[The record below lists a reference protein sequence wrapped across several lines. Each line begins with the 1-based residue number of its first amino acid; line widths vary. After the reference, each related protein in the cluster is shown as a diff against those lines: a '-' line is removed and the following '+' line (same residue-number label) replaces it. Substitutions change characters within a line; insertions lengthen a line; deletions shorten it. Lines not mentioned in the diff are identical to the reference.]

1 MKKLYTFT
9 FAFLSLNFLF
19 AQEKTDKLLVD
30 ILSKQP
36 DKFGNILKNG
46 KDLRVQII
54 YTQINRDAQNRP
66 SFKSYN
72 YRVNKDEYFYPASTV
87 KFPASLLA
95 LEKLNGLRINGLDK
109 HSPMLTDSCEGIPNY
124 PPQYLDDTKA
134 DNIPSVAHYIKK
146 ILMVSDND
154 AHNRLY
160 EFMGQELFNKNLYL
174 KGYKNVR
181 IVHRLQNPMSREQ
194 NRRSNPIRFYNT
206 SAKQAESIDTVTQID
221 PISYVTKTKIIVNK
235 GFDNKDLVYAQP
247 TLTSA
252 TWFEAPEKIGVG
264 KGFMR
269 NDQVVN
275 EPFDFTTKNY
285 YALEDQQAVL
295 RAALFPE
302 SVAPEKRFNLTDD
315 DYRFV
320 WKYMSQLP
328 TESTYPPY
336 GKDTAMYDSYCK
348 FLMFGDNKKPMP
360 KNIRIF
366 NKVGDAYGFLLDNAY
381 IVDFDKGVEFML
393 SAIIYCNSDGIF
405 NDDKY
410 DYDKVGYPF
419 MANLGKVIYE
429 YESKRVKKIKPDLS
443 KFKFEYDLKR

>member
-1 MKKLYTFT
+1 MKKLIIFISV
-9 FAFLSLNFLF
+9 FLPLSFLF
-19 AQEKTDKLLVD
+19 AQEKTDKFLIDL
-30 ILSKQP
+30 LSKHP
-36 DKFGNILKNG
+36 NEFADILKNA
-46 KDLRVQII
+46 KEKRVQII

-66 SFKSYN
+66 SFKSYF
-72 YRVNKDEYFYPASTV
+72 YRVNPNEYFYPASTV

-95 LEKLNGLRINGLDK
+95 LEKLNGLNIKGLDK
-109 HSPMLTDSCEGIPNY
+109 YSPMLTDSCEGISNY
-124 PPQYLDDTKA
+124 PPQYLDETAVDKT
-134 DNIPSVAHYIKK
+134 PSVGHYIKK

-174 KGYKNVR
+174 KGYNNVR
-181 IVHRLQNPMSREQ
+181 IVHRLQIPMSREQ
-194 NRRSNPIRFYNT
+194 NRLSNPIRFYNAA
-206 SAKQAESIDTVTQID
+206 SKKVDMIDTIQTVNPET
-221 PISYVTKTKIIVNK
+221 YETKLRIVVRND
-235 GFDNKDLVYAQP
+235 FNVNDLVYQQP
-247 TLTSA
+247 KLTSA
-252 TWFEAPEKIGVG
+252 TAFIAPEKIGIG
-264 KGFMR
+264 KGYMR
-269 NDQVVN
+269 GESVVN

-302 SVAPEKRFNLTDD
+302 SIAPEKRFNLTDD

-336 GKDTAMYDSYCK
+336 AKDTSMYDSYCK

-410 DYDKVGYPF
+410 DYETVGFPF
-419 MANLGKVIYE
+419 MANLGKVVYE
-429 YESKRVKKIKPDLS
+429 FETKRVKKIKPDLS
-443 KFKFEYDLKR
+443 KFKFKYDK